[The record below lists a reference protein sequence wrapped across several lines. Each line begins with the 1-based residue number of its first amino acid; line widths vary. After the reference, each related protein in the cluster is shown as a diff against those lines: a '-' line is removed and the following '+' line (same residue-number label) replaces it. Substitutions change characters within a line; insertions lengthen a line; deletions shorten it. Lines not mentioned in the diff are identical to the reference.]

1 MMERPANIERME
13 RLDGTKVCPICAE
26 EIKAAAVV
34 CRYCNTDFREATKDK
49 SGTFVQARLVVG
61 EKTYSGE
68 IFVPDYL
75 NRLSDVIND
84 GGKQFIILSNA
95 VEEDH
100 VRDIPIG
107 FLAINKNQAER
118 LELKNAEEEKPFE
131 VISRIIE
138 WR

>member
-1 MMERPANIERME
+1 MERPDE
-13 RLDGTKVCPICAE
+13 TKVCPFCSE
-26 EIKAAAVV
+26 EIKAAAVI
-34 CRYCNTDFREATKDK
+34 CRFCNTDLREATKDK
-49 SGTFVQARLVVG
+49 SGTFVRARLTVS

-84 GGKQFIILSNA
+84 RKQFIILRNA
-95 VEEDH
+95 VEENH
-100 VRDIPIG
+100 VVDVPIG
-107 FLAINKNQAER
+107 FLAINKNQVVR
-118 LELKNAEEEKPFE
+118 LELKHADEEKPFE